1 MLKCFRISND
11 AFMFISFC
19 QTIECNLSIRF
30 CVILCR
36 RLGSR
41 NGLSSVSFVLF
52 TVSSQR
58 NCIVFV
64 ACVFEFQLILGVQVT
79 LRNHDLKQHFLLDY
93 YVFCVSSRHSAF
105 FQHVVLPRIWSNNF
119 ILNVRKHVLFLLRLR
134 CQPRRPRAD
143 EHTLAKSN
151 IKRKTTAT
159 THVDD
164 SREDTI
170 SAETPMIRQQ
180 VKVQEAIWV
189 QYDVRTLPT

>member
-1 MLKCFRISND
+1 MTVPVVHVQASTE
-11 AFMFISFC
+11 AC

-119 ILNVRKHVLFLLRLR
+119 ILNVRKHVLCLQSKNTTIQSEPPLRPS
-134 CQPRRPRAD
+134 CQPRRPAPTNTHLPSPTPT
-143 EHTLAKSN
+143 EKQ
-151 IKRKTTAT
+151 TTRLT
-159 THVDD
+159 
-164 SREDTI
+164 
-170 SAETPMIRQQ
+170 
-180 VKVQEAIWV
+180 
-189 QYDVRTLPT
+189 